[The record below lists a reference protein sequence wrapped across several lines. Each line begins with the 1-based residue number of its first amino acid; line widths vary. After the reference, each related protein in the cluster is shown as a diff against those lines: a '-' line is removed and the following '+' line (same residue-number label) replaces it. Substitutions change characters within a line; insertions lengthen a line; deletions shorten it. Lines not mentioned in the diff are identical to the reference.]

1 MFRVGSAMSPCQM
14 VIIFNFQLIL
24 WLTQVLKDQL
34 HLPSGQ
40 SARGT
45 LVAYALQCREQ
56 SVGGGDILVQQAQ
69 GRGARCTGEVEL
81 GELALG
87 EGRNQRFI
95 YNLTIYHLLFI
106 YH

>member
-1 MFRVGSAMSPCQM
+1 MSPCQM

-24 WLTQVLKDQL
+24 RFPQVLKNQL
-34 HLPSGQ
+34 HLTAGQ
-40 SARGT
+40 SARCT
-45 LVAYALQCREQ
+45 LVAYSLQLREQ
-56 SVGGGDILVQQAQ
+56 AVGGGDVLVQQAQ
-69 GRGARCTGEVEL
+69 GRGARCTREVEL